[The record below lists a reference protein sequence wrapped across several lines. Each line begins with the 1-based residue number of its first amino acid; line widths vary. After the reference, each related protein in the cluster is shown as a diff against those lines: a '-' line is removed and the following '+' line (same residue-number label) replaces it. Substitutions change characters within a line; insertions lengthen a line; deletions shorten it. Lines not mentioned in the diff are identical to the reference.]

1 MRRTCLSLI
10 FVCFILSVSFLS
22 ALDVTIGNG
31 DQQARKPFDLYYRY
45 SLFESLYYP
54 TEIGTAGVIDTIT
67 YYYTQQNI
75 NLPGQHV
82 QVWMGTTTLND
93 LSAGWISSLE
103 LTLVFDG
110 LVDFI
115 IGQNILSIPL
125 TTPYLYSGQNLVIMS
140 NKPWEG
146 DWISQSPNFQC
157 QTIGTNRA
165 RNFYSDVTYPDPTNP
180 PTTGNGYFSLSG
192 QFPKTSLHFSDEIL
206 PPYNVQSV
214 HSPQDNGFNITWNAP
229 YIGTGELIHYDNG
242 THYMGFGSIPA
253 SDFDVAIRFTPA
265 DLADYAGLSLFS
277 VKFIPLYAN
286 ETHTI
291 LVWTGGSQGNAGNV
305 VRQEP
310 VINPVLD
317 VWNTIDLSSP
327 VLITGNEELWIG
339 VRYEGPAIQPASG
352 DIGPLHNWRGNLIC
366 SNQVWHSLYELD
378 SNWLYNW
385 NIQGMLN
392 VDTLGRNRAVIPLNT
407 KALSINQ
414 EALSWSLGF
423 TGKIINSESQPKD
436 NNRTLLG
443 YKLWRFKAAHQDNQ
457 SLWTLLTP
465 NPIDGYS
472 YFDMFTPP
480 EIGSWEYRWAVRAVY
495 TGNVESVPAFSNIA
509 EGGAPNGMI
518 CGIVTNNISGLPLNG
533 VRVYTNPNFTQT
545 FTDANGYYELN
556 KTPGNYILYASLSN
570 YHLYQN
576 PGVEVTDNITTTVNI
591 GLVPLVSNPDEPV
604 VVAATELKECYPNP
618 FKSATS
624 VRFAVK
630 NPGLVTIDIYNLL
643 GQKIQ
648 TIVNETKQKGFYTA
662 DWNGTDNNKKQVAN
676 GVYFVRMTTGDYSA
690 TEKVIL
696 LK

>member
-1 MRRTCLSLI
+1 MKRVCVLLF
-10 FVCFILSVSFLS
+10 FVLLLTVFNLS

-31 DQQARKPFDLYYRY
+31 GQQARKPFDFYYHN
-45 SLFESLYYP
+45 SIFQTLYYP
-54 TEIGTAGVIDTIT
+54 NEIETTGLIDSIR
-67 YYYTQQNI
+67 YYYTQQNT
-75 NLPGQHV
+75 NLTGQRV
-82 QVWMGTTTLND
+82 QIWMGTTAQAD
-93 LSAGWISSLE
+93 LSSGWIHSTQ

-110 LVDFI
+110 LMDFSM
-115 IGQNILSIPL
+115 GQNTLTIPL
-125 TTPYLYSGQNLVIMS
+125 STPYLYSGQNLVIMT
-140 NKPWEG
+140 KRPWEG
-146 DWISQSPNFQC
+146 IWISDSPNFQC
-157 QTIGTNRA
+157 QTIGTDRA
-165 RNFYSDVTYPDPTNP
+165 RNFYSDAINPDPANP
-180 PTTGNGYFSLSG
+180 PTTGIGYSISG
-192 QFPKTSLHFSDEIL
+192 QFPKTNLHFSDEIL

-214 HSPQDNGFNITWNAP
+214 HSLQDNGFNITWNAP
-229 YIGTGELIHYDNG
+229 YTGTGELIHYDNG

-253 SDFDVAIRFTPA
+253 SDFDVAIRFTPS
-265 DLADYAGLSLFS
+265 DLTDYAGLSLFS

-339 VRYEGPAIQPASG
+339 VRYEGMAIQPASG

-366 SNQVWHSLYELD
+366 SNQVWHSLYDLD

-392 VDTLGRNRAVIPLNT
+392 VDTFGRNRALIPLQT
-407 KALSINQ
+407 EKLSLSH
-414 EALSWSLGF
+414 EALNWSPGF
-423 TGKIINSESQPKD
+423 TGKIISSESQPKD

-443 YKLWRFKAAHQDNQ
+443 YKIWRFKAEHQDNQ

-480 EIGSWEYRWAVRAVY
+480 EIGTWLYRWAVRAVY
-495 TGNVESVPAFSNIA
+495 TNNVESVPAFSNIA
-509 EGGAPNGMI
+509 QGGAPNGMI
-518 CGIVTNNISGLPLNG
+518 CGIVTNSISGLPLNG

-576 PGVEVTDNITTTVNI
+576 PGVEVTNNITATVNI
-591 GLVPLVSNPDEPV
+591 GLVPLVSNPEEPD
-604 VVAATELKECYPNP
+604 VVAATELQECYPNP

-630 NPGLVTIDIYNLL
+630 NPGPVTIEIYNLL
-643 GQKIQ
+643 GQKIH
-648 TIVNETKQKGFYTA
+648 TIVHDTKQTGFYSA
-662 DWNGTDNNKKQVAN
+662 DWNGTDKYKKQVAN